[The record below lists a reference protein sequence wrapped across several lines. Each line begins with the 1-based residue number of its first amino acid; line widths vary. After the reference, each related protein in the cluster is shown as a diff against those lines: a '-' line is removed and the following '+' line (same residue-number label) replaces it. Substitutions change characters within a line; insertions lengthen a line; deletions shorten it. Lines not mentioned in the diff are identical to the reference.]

1 MARPLWD
8 ALRPALRTEI
18 ERLAGGRVVDARSCA
33 GGFSPGFASRLTL
46 ADGGRAFVKAIDA
59 LRWPHEVAAYRA
71 EARVNAALESGGPAN
86 GGPANG
92 APAPRFLGALDDERW
107 IVLAFEDVDGV
118 NPGPWT
124 PDALGRVLAATADLG
139 RPAVPLDRDHP
150 RLGGWATL
158 TADRLAPHDPWA
170 AANLPRLT
178 DLERAGLDAA
188 RGDSLVHCDLY
199 PHNIL
204 LAPDRVVVVDWP
216 HARLGAP
223 VVDLV
228 TVLSSAAADG
238 LDPEAAL
245 RRHADSGATAHVP
258 SGDVDAVLAAHA
270 GFLVAGG
277 LATMP
282 PGLERIA
289 AAKRRLGAAAA
300 RWLRHRIGD
309 DECPIMD

>member
-8 ALRPALRTEI
+8 AVEPALRADI
-18 ERLAGGRVVDARSCA
+18 QRLAGGQVVDARSCP

-46 ADGGRAFVKAIDA
+46 ADGGRVFVKAIDA
-59 LRWPHEVAAYRA
+59 RRWPHEVDAYRA
-71 EARVNAALESGGPAN
+71 EARVNAALPAS
-86 GGPANG
+86 

-107 IVLAFEDVDGV
+107 TVLAFEDVDGT
-118 NPGPWT
+118 NPDPWT
-124 PDALGRVLAATADLG
+124 PDALDRVLAAIADLG
-139 RPAVPLDRDHP
+139 RPSADLDRDHP

-158 TADRLAPHDPWA
+158 TAGRLAPHDPWA
-170 AANLPRLT
+170 AANLPALT
-178 DLERAGLDAA
+178 ALERAGLDAA

-228 TVLSSAAADG
+228 TALTSAAADG
-238 LDPEAAL
+238 LDPEPAL
-245 RRHADSGATAHVP
+245 RRHAAHVLP
-258 SGDVDAVLAAHA
+258 SDVDAVLAAHA

-277 LATMP
+277 LVTMP
-282 PGLERIA
+282 PGLEPIA
-289 AAKRRLGAAAA
+289 AAKRRLGAAAVG
-300 RWLRHRIGD
+300 WLRHRIDGG
-309 DECPIMD
+309 ESPIED

>member
-18 ERLAGGRVVDARSCA
+18 ERLAGGRVVGARSRA

-46 ADGGRAFVKAIDA
+46 ADGGRVFVKAIDA
-59 LRWPHEVAAYRA
+59 RRWPHEVAAYRA
-71 EARVNAALESGGPAN
+71 EARVNAAL
-86 GGPANG
+86 ANG
-92 APAPRFLGALDDERW
+92 APVPRFLGALDDERW

-118 NPGPWT
+118 NPEPWT
-124 PDALGRVLAATADLG
+124 PATLGRVLAATADLG

-170 AANLPRLT
+170 AANLPRLA
-178 DLERAGLDAA
+178 DLERAGLATA

-204 LAPDRVVVVDWP
+204 LTPDRVVVVDWP

-245 RRHADSGATAHVP
+245 RRHAAGVP

-270 GFLVAGG
+270 GFLVAGA

-289 AAKRRLGAAAA
+289 AAKRRLGAAAT

-309 DECPIMD
+309 DECPILD

>member
-1 MARPLWD
+1 M
-8 ALRPALRTEI
+8 RPALRTEI

-46 ADGGRAFVKAIDA
+46 ADGGRVFVKAIDA
-59 LRWPHEVAAYRA
+59 RRWPHEVAAYRA
-71 EARVNAALESGGPAN
+71 EARVNAALP
-86 GGPANG
+86 NG
-92 APAPRFLGALDDERW
+92 APAPRFRGALDDERW

-118 NPGPWT
+118 TPEPWT

-170 AANLPRLT
+170 AANLKRLT
-178 DLERAGLDAA
+178 DLERAGLDTAC
-188 RGDSLVHCDLY
+188 GDSLVHGDLY

-204 LAPDRVVVVDWP
+204 LTPDRVVVVDWP

-245 RRHADSGATAHVP
+245 RRRADSGAAGVP
-258 SGDVDAVLAAHA
+258 PGDVDAVLAAHA
-270 GFLVAGG
+270 GFLVSGG

-282 PGLERIA
+282 PGLEPIA

-300 RWLRHRIGD
+300 RWLRHRID
-309 DECPIMD
+309 DGKSPITD

>member
-1 MARPLWD
+1 LEA
-8 ALRPALRTEI
+8 ALRTEI

-46 ADGGRAFVKAIDA
+46 ADGGRVFVKAIDA
-59 LRWPHEVAAYRA
+59 RRWPHEVEAYRA
-71 EARVNAALESGGPAN
+71 EARVNTAL
-86 GGPANG
+86 ANG
-92 APAPRFLGALDDERW
+92 ALANGVPAPRFLGAVDDERW

-118 NPGPWT
+118 NPDPWT
-124 PDALGRVLAATADLG
+124 PDALRRVLAATADLG

-178 DLERAGLDAA
+178 DLERAGLDTA
-188 RGDSLVHCDLY
+188 RGDALVHCDLY

-204 LAPDRVVVVDWP
+204 LTPDRVVAVDWP

-228 TVLSSAAADG
+228 TVLTSAAADG

-245 RRHADSGATAHVP
+245 RGHP
-258 SGDVDAVLAAHA
+258 
-270 GFLVAGG
+270 
-277 LATMP
+277 
-282 PGLERIA
+282 
-289 AAKRRLGAAAA
+289 
-300 RWLRHRIGD
+300 
-309 DECPIMD
+309 

>member
-18 ERLAGGRVVDARSCA
+18 ERLAGGRVVGARSRA

-46 ADGGRAFVKAIDA
+46 ADGGRVFVKAIDA
-59 LRWPHEVAAYRA
+59 RRWPHEVAAYRA
-71 EARVNAALESGGPAN
+71 EARVNAAL
-86 GGPANG
+86 ANG
-92 APAPRFLGALDDERW
+92 APVPRFLGALDDERW

-118 NPGPWT
+118 NPEPWT
-124 PDALGRVLAATADLG
+124 PATLGRVLAATADLG

-178 DLERAGLDAA
+178 DLERAGLATA

-204 LAPDRVVVVDWP
+204 LTPDRVVVVDWP

-245 RRHADSGATAHVP
+245 RRHAAGVP

-270 GFLVAGG
+270 GFLVAGA

-289 AAKRRLGAAAA
+289 AAKRRLGAAAT

-309 DECPIMD
+309 DECPILD

>member
-1 MARPLWD
+1 ME
-8 ALRPALRTEI
+8 PALRADV

-46 ADGGRAFVKAIDA
+46 ADGGRVFVKAIDA
-59 LRWPHEVAAYRA
+59 RRWPHEVAAYRA
-71 EARVNAALESGGPAN
+71 EARVNAALAN
-86 GGPANG
+86 GGPAKG
-92 APAPRFLGALDDERW
+92 GLATGGPADGVPAPRFLGALDDERW

-118 NPGPWT
+118 HPDPWT
-124 PDALGRVLAATADLG
+124 RDALGRVLAATADLG

-158 TADRLAPHDPWA
+158 TADRLAPHDAWA
-170 AANLPRLT
+170 AANLKRLT
-178 DLERAGLDAA
+178 DLERAGLDTA

-204 LAPDRVVVVDWP
+204 LTPDRVVVVDWP

-245 RRHADSGATAHVP
+245 RRRAGSGAADVP

-282 PGLERIA
+282 PGLEPIA
-289 AAKRRLGAAAA
+289 AAKRRLGAAAT

-309 DECPIMD
+309 GKCLITD

>member
-8 ALRPALRTEI
+8 ALQPALRTEI

-46 ADGGRAFVKAIDA
+46 ADGGRVFVKAIDTR
-59 LRWPHEVAAYRA
+59 RWPHEVAAYRA
-71 EARVNAALESGGPAN
+71 EVRVNAALAD
-86 GGPANG
+86 G

-118 NPGPWT
+118 NPEPWT

-170 AANLPRLT
+170 AANLPRLI
-178 DLERAGLDAA
+178 DLERAGLDTA

-204 LAPDRVVVVDWP
+204 LTPDRVVVVDWP

-245 RRHADSGATAHVP
+245 RRRADSGAAHVP
-258 SGDVDAVLAAHA
+258 SDDVDAVLAAHA

-277 LATMP
+277 RATMP

-300 RWLRHRIGD
+300 RWLRHRLT
-309 DECPIMD
+309 